1 LTAPADCVLIVPG
14 SLSQRSGGYEYDR
27 KIVAGLRAR
36 GRTVDVRELDASFP
50 RPTPA
55 ALTEAAAVLTAIPD
69 QATVVVD
76 GLAFG
81 AMPAE
86 AEREASRLHLI
97 ALVHLPLAAE
107 IGIDREDAI
116 RFDASERRALAC
128 ARRVIVTGQA
138 TAIELKAYGVR
149 REAIVVVEPG
159 TDRAPLA
166 TGSRPGAG
174 DQLHLVSV
182 AAITPGKG
190 HEILL
195 SALGRL
201 RHRRWRLTCAGS
213 VERHPATVARLRD
226 MLRDL
231 LPADGLEDRVSFTGE
246 LDEGALAALYDS
258 ADLFVHPTLHE
269 TYGMVVAEALAR
281 GLPVVSAATGAIPDL
296 VGADAGLLVPPGDAD
311 ALTDALSAVLGD
323 DHLRERLAAG
333 ARRVRDR
340 LPTWSEATD
349 KIAAALASL
358 ETNGRFA
365 R

>member
-1 LTAPADCVLIVPG
+1 MAD
-14 SLSQRSGGYEYDR
+14 
-27 KIVAGLRAR
+27 GLRAR
-36 GRTVDVRELDASFP
+36 GWTVDIRELDASFP

-55 ALTEAAAVLTAIPD
+55 ALTEAAGMLAAIPD
-69 QATVVVD
+69 GTTVIVD

-86 AEREASRLHLI
+86 AEREASRLRFV

-107 IGIDREDAI
+107 IGISREDAI
-116 RFDASERRALAC
+116 RFEASERRALA
-128 ARRVIVTGQA
+128 AAGRVIVTGRA
-138 TAIELKAYGVR
+138 TAIELNAYGVR
-149 REAIVVVEPG
+149 REAIAIVEPG

-174 DQLHLVSV
+174 DPLHLVSV

-195 SALGRL
+195 RALGRL
-201 RHRRWRLTCAGS
+201 RHRSWRLTCAGS
-213 VERHPATVARLRD
+213 VERHPATVAALRE
-226 MLRDL
+226 MLREM
-231 LPADGLEDRVSFTGE
+231 LPADGLDDRVSFAGE
-246 LDEGALAALYDS
+246 LDADALAALYDS

-281 GLPVVSAATGAIPDL
+281 GLPVISTATGGIPDL
-296 VGADAGLLVPPGDAD
+296 VGTDAGLLVTPGDPD
-311 ALTDALSAVLGD
+311 ALTDALSAVLAD
-323 DHLRERLAAG
+323 DDLRGRLAAG

-340 LPTWSEATD
+340 LPTWD
-349 KIAAALASL
+349 DAADRMASALAGL
-358 ETNGRFA
+358 ETNERFA